1 MDIQDVKNI
10 STEEVTDIYLNDY
23 WLPTKCDQMGDR
35 LSIAAFD
42 TAVNM
47 GGGRSVKFIQQ
58 AIGATVD
65 GVIGPETISKLKAY
79 DQTKLSNDF
88 MNQRENF
95 YNAIVQR
102 DPTQV
107 KFLKGWLRRL
117 NFLRDYVNGVKTI
130 DQIRAAW

>member
-1 MDIQDVKNI
+1 MR
-10 STEEVTDIYLNDY
+10 
-23 WLPTKCDQMGDR
+23 DR